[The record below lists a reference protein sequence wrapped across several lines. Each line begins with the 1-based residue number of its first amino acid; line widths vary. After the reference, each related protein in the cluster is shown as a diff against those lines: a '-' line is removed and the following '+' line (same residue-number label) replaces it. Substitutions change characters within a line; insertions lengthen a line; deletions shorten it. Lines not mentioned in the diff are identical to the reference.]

1 MQRVLDIIR
10 KYCEDWGLD
19 INVSKT
25 SYIFTWEDNCLFSFF
40 FFIKTHLLK
49 LFGIINI

>member
-1 MQRVLDIIR
+1 MQRALGIIR
-10 KYCEDWGLD
+10 MFCEDWGLD

-40 FFIKTHLLK
+40 FFKTNLLK